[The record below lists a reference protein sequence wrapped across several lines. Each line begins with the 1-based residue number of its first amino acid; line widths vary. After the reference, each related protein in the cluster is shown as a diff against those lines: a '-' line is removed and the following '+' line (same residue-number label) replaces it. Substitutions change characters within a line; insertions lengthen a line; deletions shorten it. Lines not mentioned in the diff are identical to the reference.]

1 LGLAEL
7 LLLVVSRASAGCAVD
22 ADRVERQAS
31 APLVVV
37 GVVTALSV
45 DERPGDGVVYA
56 SVAVERALKGRL
68 ERPGIVL
75 QSGLPS
81 TGCASAPVFA
91 PGARVYA
98 IGAPDD
104 ASVIVVSACQD
115 DVGLVDRRPD
125 LEAVARRNRGAA
137 RSFPGIDVPTLTP
150 PGDDAIVTDDRRFW
164 VVDEGA
170 TRAGVGV
177 VGGGGDGHERMWVDF
192 DGLQVLHDVPRSRLR
207 QVVTVATPVVAGAAL
222 DWAPG
227 VQVNAEGVAAL
238 PASWSVPWPVPVETL
253 DVVWHPGEA
262 EPSVGERLDAGAV
275 VLFDRPGGVVLAE
288 AAEGADLALYADGP
302 TVDGWRAVRVSSAV
316 VGGRAFVRDGSVW
329 QMGASGGVVGGVVGG
344 VIGGQVSLALP
355 PGATVWGADG
365 AVLAR
370 SSSGVYLPW
379 LATEGGWAWLVVP
392 TLDGPAVGRARCG
405 PGDATACVIEGS

>member
-1 LGLAEL
+1 VGLTAL
-7 LLLVVSRASAGCAVD
+7 SFLVASRASAGCAAD
-22 ADRVERQAS
+22 PDRVERQAS
-31 APLVVV
+31 APRVVV
-37 GVVTALSV
+37 GVVTALDV
-45 DERPGDGVVYA
+45 DERDGDVVVYA
-56 SVAVERALKGRL
+56 SVAVERALKGQL

-81 TGCASAPVFA
+81 AGCASAPVFA

-104 ASVIVVSACQD
+104 ASVIVASACDD
-115 DVGLVDRRPD
+115 DVGRVERRPD

-137 RSFPGIDVPTLTP
+137 GSFPGIDVPTLAP
-150 PGDDAIVTDDRRFW
+150 IGDDALVTDDRRFW

-192 DGLQVLHDVPRSRLR
+192 DGLEVLHDVPRSRLR
-207 QVVTVATPVVAGAAL
+207 HVVTVATPVVAGAAL
-222 DWAPG
+222 EWAPG

-238 PASWSVPWPVPVETL
+238 PASWSVPWPVPVEAL
-253 DVVWHPGEA
+253 DVAWRPGEA
-262 EPSVGERLDAGAV
+262 EPPVGERLDASAV
-275 VLFDRPGGVVLAE
+275 VLFDRPGGVLAE

-316 VGGRAFVRDGSVW
+316 VAGRAFVRDESVW

-344 VIGGQVSLALP
+344 VIGGQVSYRLS

-365 AVLAR
+365 AALAR
-370 SSSGVYLPW
+370 SSGGVVLPW
-379 LATEGGWAWLVVP
+379 LATEGGWAWVVVP
-392 TLDGPAVGRARCG
+392 TLDGPTVGRTRCG
-405 PGDATACVIEGS
+405 PADAPACATDGS